1 MYAFTQGSEKTP
13 VARSLLMGGG
23 MVSVQVLNESVAIA
37 LRKTGMTLDDA
48 AQVVAQIRRHCT
60 ILPITPESQA
70 KAMALA
76 ERHQLHIYD
85 ANIWACAILA
95 ECGTLYS
102 EDMHHGL
109 TIEGTT
115 LHNPF
120 LS

>member
-1 MYAFTQGSEKTP
+1 
-13 VARSLLMGGG
+13 
-23 MVSVQVLNESVAIA
+23 
-37 LRKTGMTLDDA
+37 
-48 AQVVAQIRRHCT
+48 
-60 ILPITPESQA
+60 
-70 KAMALA
+70 MALA